1 MVYYR
6 IIDLFSKQAS
16 FTTQGVMLLL
26 FQHIIDHFHTQYMIL
41 IPIMSVISCAIGL
54 WISKKLRMDVN
65 NKNSILIGGSL
76 LLGFSFWITFILISY
91 LVPLPYSSKD
101 YPLYFLIIFL
111 FCFIGS
117 LVILSLSQ
125 SRAVK
130 ETHYLWGSL
139 FLAVC
144 LIASDTFGFALLFSQ
159 HIKFNLIL
167 YVTTFLLTL
176 GSSFSVFRF
185 LIQITSDDIF
195 QGASKKWEYIGVILA
210 GISLA
215 NIPYIVLISILK
227 FNLGYMYSDY
237 EIFIPFILTI
247 GANFL
252 LMLLPYFLG
261 DTILSKKANF
271 YTALFEHNPV
281 AVIGIDLH
289 GAINSVNYEGTKL
302 LELEENELLGKDAF
316 ELFSNIDRK
325 KMDAYLAGYNKKMVH
340 KFETEITMKN
350 NSKKDV
356 YITAVRIITNDKFI
370 GVFALVEDITEKK
383 KSEEQIKHLA
393 FHDDLTQLSN
403 RRVAK
408 MTMNEYIKNNIPFTL
423 MLLDFD
429 RFKSINDTLGH
440 SFGDSLLQKI
450 ARRLD
455 SLVLDNG
462 KVARFGGDEFL
473 IIIPD
478 DLENTALYKS
488 IAQSINQVFRQ
499 PILIDGYEIILTA
512 SVGISRFPEHTTNV
526 DDLVK
531 YADIAMYQMKE
542 AGANG
547 YKEFNSEMS
556 LHANHKVGL
565 ESDLRKAIE
574 YQELFVHYQPKY
586 QIESGDI
593 IGAEALIRWKH
604 NKKGFIPPNEFIPL
618 AEESGLIVKLEKY
631 VFTEVCKHI
640 HRWNKAG
647 KNIGRISI
655 NISIVTLLREDFIT
669 FIAEHLQKFKIDG
682 SVIELEITER
692 IVMKN
697 ELVVN
702 QTLKKISEL
711 GISISMDDFGT
722 GYSSLS
728 YLHKLQVDCIK
739 IDKSFIDQIEGNI
752 EVVSA
757 IISMAKNLKLEIIA
771 EGVETEAQV
780 KKLIQLGCD
789 QAQGYYFSKP
799 ISMAKFEAIL

>member
-1 MVYYR
+1 
-6 IIDLFSKQAS
+6 
-16 FTTQGVMLLL
+16 
-26 FQHIIDHFHTQYMIL
+26 
-41 IPIMSVISCAIGL
+41 
-54 WISKKLRMDVN
+54 
-65 NKNSILIGGSL
+65 
-76 LLGFSFWITFILISY
+76 
-91 LVPLPYSSKD
+91 
-101 YPLYFLIIFL
+101 
-111 FCFIGS
+111 
-117 LVILSLSQ
+117 
-125 SRAVK
+125 
-130 ETHYLWGSL
+130 
-139 FLAVC
+139 
-144 LIASDTFGFALLFSQ
+144 
-159 HIKFNLIL
+159 
-167 YVTTFLLTL
+167 
-176 GSSFSVFRF
+176 
-185 LIQITSDDIF
+185 
-195 QGASKKWEYIGVILA
+195 
-210 GISLA
+210 
-215 NIPYIVLISILK
+215 
-227 FNLGYMYSDY
+227 
-237 EIFIPFILTI
+237 
-247 GANFL
+247 
-252 LMLLPYFLG
+252 
-261 DTILSKKANF
+261 
-271 YTALFEHNPV
+271 
-281 AVIGIDLH
+281 
-289 GAINSVNYEGTKL
+289 
-302 LELEENELLGKDAF
+302 
-316 ELFSNIDRK
+316 
-325 KMDAYLAGYNKKMVH
+325 
-340 KFETEITMKN
+340 
-350 NSKKDV
+350 
-356 YITAVRIITNDKFI
+356 
-370 GVFALVEDITEKK
+370 
-383 KSEEQIKHLA
+383 
-393 FHDDLTQLSN
+393 
-403 RRVAK
+403 
-408 MTMNEYIKNNIPFTL
+408 
-423 MLLDFD
+423 
-429 RFKSINDTLGH
+429 
-440 SFGDSLLQKI
+440 
-450 ARRLD
+450 
-455 SLVLDNG
+455 
-462 KVARFGGDEFL
+462 
-473 IIIPD
+473 
-478 DLENTALYKS
+478 
-488 IAQSINQVFRQ
+488 
-499 PILIDGYEIILTA
+499 
-512 SVGISRFPEHTTNV
+512 
-526 DDLVK
+526 VK

-547 YKEFNSEMS
+547 YKEFNNDMS

-565 ESDLRKAIE
+565 ESDLRKAME

-728 YLHKLQVDCIK
+728 YLHKLRVDCIK